1 MKQFDTL
8 KSLNFFN
15 KIDELK
21 QIEIIFLQNQ
31 LNDLIID
38 KLKEIKQINYEIKKT
53 NQLWFQKIL
62 STYRLLRDIY

>member
-8 KSLNFFN
+8 KSLNVFN

-38 KLKEIKQINYEIKKT
+38 KLKEIKQSIMKLRKQINYGFKKYSVP
-53 NQLWFQKIL
+53 IV
-62 STYRLLRDIY
+62 Y

>member
-62 STYRLLRDIY
+62 STYRLLRDIC

>member
-8 KSLNFFN
+8 KSLNVFN

-53 NQLWFQKIL
+53 NQL
-62 STYRLLRDIY
+62 

>member
-8 KSLNFFN
+8 KSLNVFN
-15 KIDELK
+15 KIDGLK

>member
-1 MKQFDTL
+1 MKLFDTL
-8 KSLNFFN
+8 KSLNVFN

>member
-8 KSLNFFN
+8 KSLNVFN